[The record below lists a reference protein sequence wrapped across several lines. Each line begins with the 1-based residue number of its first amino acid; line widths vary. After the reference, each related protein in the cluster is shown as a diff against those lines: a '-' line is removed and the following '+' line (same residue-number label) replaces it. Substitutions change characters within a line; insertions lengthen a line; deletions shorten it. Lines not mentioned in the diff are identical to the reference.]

1 VDHFGGIVASIT
13 TNSCLSFNDEDLPME
28 GKAHNKALHIST
40 MCQDTV
46 LARVLVDTGSSLNV
60 LPKSTLN
67 KMSIDGVYLKPS
79 SLIVK
84 AFDGSRRSVIGE
96 VCLPI
101 QIGPHTFGITFQVM
115 DINPAYSCLL
125 GRPWIHAAGAVTS
138 TLHQKLKFVVDGKL
152 ITVAGEEDIF
162 VSHLSSFQYV
172 EAGEESLE
180 TAFQALEVANAVAV
194 YEKTCAKKPKVP
206 ATFWVNDKMLAR
218 GGGSKGCEQLWD
230 IPMKRDRYGLGYK
243 PSLGKNDATKRP
255 IGNIHETFYRAGFAN
270 EDQVAVIEDVSD
282 KGKIPCL
289 VYRRSLNLSLNNWTA
304 VEIPEIFSVSK

>member
-1 VDHFGGIVASIT
+1 
-13 TNSCLSFNDEDLPME
+13 
-28 GKAHNKALHIST
+28 
-40 MCQDTV
+40 
-46 LARVLVDTGSSLNV
+46 
-60 LPKSTLN
+60 
-67 KMSIDGVYLKPS
+67 
-79 SLIVK
+79 
-84 AFDGSRRSVIGE
+84 
-96 VCLPI
+96 
-101 QIGPHTFGITFQVM
+101 M

-206 ATFWVNDKMLAR
+206 ATFWGNDKMLAR

-230 IPMKRDRYGLGYK
+230 IPMKRDKYGLGYK

-282 KGKIPCL
+282 QGKIPCL
-289 VYRRSLNLSLNNWTA
+289 VYRRSPNLSLNNWTT